1 MVRMRR
7 RAGGVKQDGTVERT
21 PGRSVDIK
29 QTDSGFVVTVD
40 GAHQQACADIAAV
53 VAFVNTI
60 LPPTKRAVP
69 APVTQPVE
77 GAAGSD
83 DGV

>member
-1 MVRMRR
+1 MVRTRR
-7 RAGGVKQDGTVERT
+7 RAGDVKQDGTIDRT

-60 LPPTKRAVP
+60 LPSAKGAAP
-69 APVTQPVE
+69 APVTEPADA
-77 GAAGSD
+77 AAGSD
-83 DGV
+83 DGA